1 MIRPLKFILKWGFFF
16 SIWIAVF
23 ATIALFYYF
32 QGLPTLDDLEKEA
45 GKQIVKIN
53 YSNGELI
60 ANRGEMYASEVNYYE
75 LPQNLINALVAVE
88 DRRFFSHFGVDVFGI
103 ARAFYVNQKA
113 GRIVQGGSTITQQ
126 LAKMLFLSPERTMK
140 RKVQEILLA
149 IQLERHFTK
158 EQIIT
163 FYLNRAYFGS
173 GNYGVNAAA
182 KYYFS
187 KDVAK
192 LNLTECAMLA
202 GVVKSPSNYSPK
214 NNRKKAEA
222 RANLVI
228 KAMIDEGFLGEKNL
242 AELDY
247 DPNYISYR
255 GQRFYFADFVYD
267 QFEEFLEKK
276 NEQEKS
282 VIITSTLDEDLQM
295 KMEDILAEFI
305 ESNNR
310 KIAKSQV
317 AVVVM
322 KKDGALLA
330 MSGGNDYQ
338 KSQFNRSVYAKRQAG
353 SAFKTFV
360 YLAAFERGLKLNDV
374 FEDKKVAVGSWL
386 PENYNKNY
394 LGKVDVKKAFAESS
408 NSVAVQ
414 IAHKVGASAIIS
426 TAHKL
431 GVISK
436 IPENDST
443 IALGTSEVSLFE
455 LTTAY
460 ATIANDGIP
469 VIPYFIIKIE
479 NDLGKSLYSRKT
491 SGFSPIISQPALF
504 NIKEVLREV
513 VTSGTGAAAS
523 VADNIYGKTGTSQNF
538 RDAWFVGFDDKYVIG
553 VWIGNDD
560 NSPTNKI
567 VGGSLPAKLFGK
579 IIKKI

>member
-1 MIRPLKFILKWGFFF
+1 MMKPLKFILKWGFFF

-45 GKQIVKIN
+45 GKQIVQIN

-60 ANRGEMYASEVNYYE
+60 TNRGEIYANEVNYYE
-75 LPQNLINALVAVE
+75 LPQNLINALVAIE
-88 DRRFFSHFGVDVFGI
+88 DRRFFSHFGIDVFGI

-140 RKVQEILLA
+140 RKIQEVLLA
-149 IQLERHFTK
+149 IQLERHFSK

-192 LNLTECAMLA
+192 LNLNESAMLA

-214 NNRKKAEA
+214 NNRKKAEE
-222 RANLVI
+222 RSNLVI
-228 KAMIDEGFLGEKNL
+228 KAMIEEGFLGEKNL
-242 AELDY
+242 AELDH

-255 GQRFYFADFVYD
+255 GVRFYFADFVYD

-276 NEQEKS
+276 SNKEKS
-282 VIITSTLDEDLQM
+282 VIVTSTLDESLQM
-295 KMEDILAEFI
+295 KMEDVLAEFI
-305 ESNNR
+305 EANNR
-310 KIAKSQV
+310 KLGKSQV
-317 AVVVM
+317 AVIVM

-338 KSQFNRSVYAKRQAG
+338 QSQFNRSVYAKRQAG

-360 YLAAFERGLKLNDV
+360 YLAAFENGLQLDDV
-374 FEDKKVAVGSWL
+374 FEDKKVAIGSWL

-394 LGKVDVKKAFAESS
+394 LGKIDVREAFAESS

-414 IAHKVGASAIIS
+414 IGHKVGANSIIS
-426 TAHKL
+426 TARKM
-431 GVISK
+431 GIISQ
-436 IPENDST
+436 IPKNDST
-443 IALGTSEVSLFE
+443 IALGTSEVSLLE

-469 VIPYFIIKIE
+469 VIPYFITKIE
-479 NDLGKSLYSRKT
+479 NDFGKLLYVRKT
-491 SGFSPIISQPALF
+491 SGFDPIISKDALS

-513 VTSGTGAAAS
+513 VKSGTGKAAN

-553 VWIGNDD
+553 IWIGNDD

-579 IIKKI
+579 IIEEI